1 MRRYPTIAVS
11 TALAALLAL
20 ALLALAAAGTGPGEE
35 AVALRNRGLAELEN
49 EQPGRAEEIFR
60 ELVAAL
66 PEDPLGHADLAIALL
81 RQQRFE
87 EAEPAIGRALELAP
101 GRADLVAIQGEV
113 FQWSGRPGQ
122 ALEAFRRAAAAATN
136 DPEIQYALYRQA
148 TTGGAPSAGATA
160 DEIAAEALER
170 LARLRPDNL
179 IVTIQ
184 RGQRAR
190 AAGDRAAATAAFL
203 RLRELS
209 WQAPEVAEQL
219 LAQILG
225 ALEAGDLEAARV
237 PALRLENVLK
247 VTSMYRE
254 SLREL
259 ATGIQGV
266 PVTRF
271 AGEPPPASF
280 GDPVPVSYR
289 GTALSTAPTAGRA
302 LALGDFDGDRRPD
315 LARVVAGAEPR
326 LEVRRAV
333 GDWAPG
339 AALPAAGVE
348 RLLVADLDND
358 GRLDLVGLGP
368 ERVRFWRG
376 DGGGGF
382 AEATTELGLD
392 RFGAAA
398 AAAIDFDAEGDLD
411 LALAGGKSGAKAG
424 GKAGA
429 ELLRNALAGALEP
442 VGAKSLPKLALS
454 EVADFVAS
462 DLDRD
467 GDLDL
472 AVAHGGGLT
481 LLENL
486 RQGTFG
492 DATAAA
498 GLGGAAAAR
507 AAASADLDN
516 DGWPDLVTAGRG
528 LTFHRNTGGRF
539 AAWGLGE
546 GLGTS
551 ASFSAVVA
559 FDADND
565 GRLDLAVGG
574 PAALAVLTQRPAGGW
589 TFLNLDGA
597 PADASALAA
606 ADLDGDGDL
615 DLVTAGPQGL
625 HRLEN
630 RGGNANRW
638 LAVRLKGLEKG
649 SGKNNVFGLGA
660 TLEVRAG
667 SAYQFR
673 EATADVTHFGLGK
686 LARADLLRVVWN
698 NGVPQNRLAPALDQI
713 VVEEQVLKGSC
724 PFLYAWDGERVR
736 FVTDLLWGS
745 PAGLPVA
752 PGVWAGADPDEL
764 VRVEGA
770 APRDGV
776 YDLRITEELWEAAF
790 FDHVRLWVV
799 DHPADVEVA
808 SSLKI
813 LPGERVPERVLGTRD
828 ARPAARVEDGRGED
842 VTTRVAA
849 RDGVFAGGFRPSPYQ
864 GVAAEPWHLT
874 IDLGPAAA
882 ARPAGPVRLLLD
894 GWIFPADASLNLAVA
909 QRGDLATS
917 PPRLEVETAEGWR
930 VLMPSMGFPAGKTKT
945 MVVDTPPLPAGAR
958 RLRIVATQ
966 WLSWDRVAWSL
977 APADGAPRVVAR
989 LLPETAELAYRG
1001 FSALVREAPNAP
1013 HTYEYG
1019 RVSPESP
1026 WLPFPGRYTRYGDVR
1041 ELLESPD
1048 DRSVILAAGDELAL
1062 TFGVEE
1068 LPPPPAGWRR
1078 AVFLESHGWDKDA
1091 DRNTWEAQRVEP
1103 LPFRAMTGYPWG
1115 PGEAFPDTPL
1125 HREYRQRWLTRVV
1138 EPSPAGPV
1146 PASRSSR

>member
-1 MRRYPTIAVS
+1 MRRTLAIA
-11 TALAALLAL
+11 ALAALTAVLAV
-20 ALLALAAAGTGPGEE
+20 ALQPARPGER
-35 AVALRNRGLAELEN
+35 AVELRNRGLAELEN
-49 EQPGRAEEIFR
+49 EQPGKAEGIFR

-66 PEDPLGHADLAIALL
+66 PDEPLGHADLAIALL
-81 RQQRFE
+81 RQQKFE
-87 EAEPAIGRALELAP
+87 EAEQAIGRALALAP

-113 FQWSGRPGQ
+113 YQWSGRPEQ
-122 ALEAFRRAAAAATN
+122 ALEAFRRAAAGAPD

-148 TTGGAPSAGATA
+148 TTGGAAGAGVA
-160 DEIAAEALER
+160 AEEAAAEALGR
-170 LARLRPDNL
+170 LARLRPENL
-179 IVTIQ
+179 IVIVQ
-184 RGQRAR
+184 SGQRAR

-209 WQAPEVAEQL
+209 WQAPAAAGQL
-219 LAQILG
+219 LDQIL
-225 ALEAGDLEAARV
+225 ASLEAGDLEAARV

-280 GDPVPVSYR
+280 GEPVPVGFR
-289 GTALSTAPTAGRA
+289 GVALASDPTAGRA
-302 LALGDFDGDRRPD
+302 LAVGDFDGDLRPD
-315 LARVVAGAEPR
+315 VARVVAGAEPR
-326 LEVRRAV
+326 LEVRRASA
-333 GDWAPG
+333 DWAVG
-339 AALPAAGVE
+339 STLDAAGIE
-348 RLLVADLDND
+348 RLMAVDLDND
-358 GRLDLVGLGP
+358 GRLDLVGHGP
-368 ERVRFWRG
+368 GRVRYWRPAAE
-376 DGGGGF
+376 GGF
-382 AEATTELGLD
+382 VEATSELGLD
-392 RFGAAA
+392 RAAAAA
-398 AAAIDFDAEGDLD
+398 AAAIDFDVEGDLD
-411 LALAGGKSGAKAG
+411 LALAGGGAGAKT
-424 GKAGA
+424 GA
-429 ELLRNALAGALEP
+429 ELYLNALAGPLEP
-442 VGAKSLPKLALS
+442 VGARSLPKLALS
-454 EVADFVAS
+454 EVGDLLAS

-472 AVAHGGGLT
+472 VIAHGGGLT
-481 LLENL
+481 LLVNL
-486 RQGTFG
+486 RQGTFA
-492 DATAAA
+492 DRTAAA

-507 AAASADLDN
+507 AVASADLDN

-528 LTFHRNTGGRF
+528 LAFYRNAGGRF
-539 AAWGLGE
+539 TPWDRAGDLK
-546 GLGTS
+546 TS
-551 ASFSAVVA
+551 ASFSALVA

-574 PAALAVLTQRPAGGW
+574 PAGLAVLTQRPAGGW
-589 TFLNLDGA
+589 SFPDLDAA
-597 PADASALAA
+597 PAGATALAA

-615 DLVTAGPQGL
+615 DLLAGGPRGL

-630 RGGNANRW
+630 RGGNRNRW

-673 EATADVTHFGLGK
+673 EATADVTHFGLGQ
-686 LARADLLRVVWN
+686 LPRADLLRVVWN
-698 NGVPQNRLAPALDQI
+698 NGVPQNRLAPTLDQT

-724 PFLYAWDGERVR
+724 PFLYVWDGERVR

-764 VRVEGA
+764 VLVEGA
-770 APRDGV
+770 APRDGA

-790 FDHVRLWVV
+790 FDHVQLWVV

-808 SSLKI
+808 SSLRI
-813 LPGERVPERVLGTRD
+813 VPGERAPERVHGTRG
-828 ARPAARVEDGRGED
+828 ARPAARVLDGRGVD
-842 VTTRVAA
+842 VTARVAD
-849 RDGVFAGGFRPSPYQ
+849 RDGVFADGFRPSPYQ
-864 GVAAEPWHLT
+864 GVAAEPWHFTL
-874 IDLGPAAA
+874 DLGDAPAA
-882 ARPAGPVRLLLD
+882 PVRLLLD

-909 QRGDLATS
+909 QRGDLATF

-930 VLMPSMGFPAGKTKT
+930 TLLPSMGFPAGKTKR
-945 MVVDTPPLPAGAR
+945 MVVDTPPLPEGAR

-977 APADGAPRVVAR
+977 APADDAPRVVAR
-989 LLPETAELAYRG
+989 LPAERAELRFRG

-1013 HTYEYG
+1013 HTFDYA
-1019 RVSPESP
+1019 RVTADSP

-1041 ELLESPD
+1041 ELLASPD
-1048 DRSVILAAGDELAL
+1048 DRSAILAAGDELAL
-1062 TFGVEE
+1062 GFDASE

-1091 DRNTWEAQRVEP
+1091 DRNTWEAHRVEP
-1103 LPFRAMTGYPWG
+1103 LPFRAMSGYPWG

-1125 HREYRQRWLTRVV
+1125 HREYRERWLTRVV
-1138 EPSPAGPV
+1138 ELSPAGPP
-1146 PASRSSR
+1146 PASP